1 MKHQND
7 DRTQR
12 RLQILSEDEI
22 EAMYGRPLF
31 NHEDRVHYFSLS
43 PLEKAALKQFHT
55 FQSRI
60 FYIVQLGY
68 FKARRQFFTFSLQD
82 VPADASYVQQTYF
95 PDIPLTDLEVA
106 KGTRLKQQ
114 RVILDLFRFRL
125 CKRAERLLLARR
137 AEQAA
142 RISSKPIYV
151 LHNLLQYLAE
161 QRIVAPGYTVLQD
174 IVSKALT
181 REQERLIR
189 IADEHLT
196 AADVATLR
204 KLLTNPH
211 GLYEIT
217 RLKREPKDFSNEAMA
232 REIRRGEQIA
242 GLYHLAQK
250 LLQFMQISPES
261 VKYYASLVNF
271 YSVFRLQQLDEQLVF
286 IYLLCFVYY
295 RYQQLHDNLLNA
307 LLYYVRQYAAAAK
320 QAAKERV
327 YEYRLEQTRDLRKA
341 GHVLKLFT
349 DDAISPQTP
358 FGQVQARAFT
368 ILDRQRLDR
377 LAGEI
382 TEDET
387 LDETALQWEF
397 VDGKAMRF
405 KLRIRPVL
413 RNVTFSATTDND
425 PLLEAVDLMKWA
437 FLQKKSLTQFADFLP
452 TYFIPNHVRRYLY
465 GSDALGR
472 KKLLVDRYEFLVYR
486 LLRNGLEA
494 GDIFCHDS
502 VRFRSFEDDLLDE
515 EQWQR
520 KEELIAS
527 TGLSILQEPVGEH
540 LDWLEQLLEQRLLE
554 VNRRIASG
562 ENKQFRRK
570 RSGRWTLPTPRA
582 RTAANHPLFEILPDV
597 NIQTVLGFA
606 NRRTRFM
613 DAFEHVLHRY
623 SKTEADDDVI
633 SACLLAWG
641 TNMGLGRMGTI
652 SDVAYATLADAS
664 DNFIR
669 LETLQAANDAVSNA
683 TAGLP
688 IFHHYDIGDTVHS
701 SSDGQKFETSLHTIN
716 ARHSS
721 KYFGLKK
728 GIVAYTLVANH
739 IPINARVIGANEHES
754 HYVFDLLFNN
764 TTEVQPTIHSTDT
777 HGSNPVNFALLHFF
791 GYQFA
796 PRYRDLYDK
805 VRTSL
810 YGFKHPSRY
819 HGLTLKPIRK
829 IQRSLIENEWE
840 NIQRILLSLALKTTT
855 QFIIVGKLSAY
866 ARKNR
871 TKRALWEYDNI
882 MRSLYLLDYIDSPAL
897 RRNVQRALSRG
908 ENYHQLR
915 RAVSYANFG
924 KLRFKTEHEQQIW
937 SECSRLLTNCIIY
950 YNAIILSDLL
960 RLKEQQG
967 DARQVTLLE
976 HVSPVAWQHINFH
989 GRFEFRSSQEQIDIA
1004 AMVQELA
1011 RFPIQSIPVSQTL
1024 D

>member
-1 MKHQND
+1 MKNQND

-12 RLQILSEDEI
+12 RLQILGEDEI
-22 EAMYGRPLF
+22 AVIYGRPLF
-31 NHEDRVHYFSLS
+31 NYEERVHYFSMS
-43 PLEKAALKQFHT
+43 PPEKAALKQFHT

-60 FYIVQLGY
+60 FYILQLGY
-68 FKARRQFFTFSLQD
+68 FKARQQFFAFTIQD
-82 VPADASYVQQTYF
+82 VAADAGYVQQAYF
-95 PDIPLTDLEVA
+95 SDVPLTDFDIA
-106 KGTRLKQQ
+106 KGTRGKQQ
-114 RVILDLFRFRL
+114 RIILELFRYRF
-125 CKRAERLLLARR
+125 CTRAERRLLVGR
-137 AEQAA
+137 AQQAA
-142 RISSKPIYV
+142 RISSKPIYI
-151 LHNLLQYLAE
+151 LRDLLQYLAE
-161 QRIVAPGYTVLQD
+161 QCIVAPSYTVLQD
-174 IVSKALT
+174 IVGRALT
-181 REQERLIR
+181 AEQERLIR
-189 IADEHLT
+189 IAEEYLT
-196 AADVATLR
+196 TADVAALR

-217 RLKREPKDFSNEAMA
+217 RLKREPKDFGNEAMA
-232 REIRRGEQIA
+232 REIGRGEQIA
-242 GLYHLAQK
+242 GLYRLAQE
-250 LLQFMQISPES
+250 LLPFMQISPES
-261 VKYYASLVNF
+261 VKYYASLVNY

-286 IYLLCFVYY
+286 IYLLCFVYH
-295 RYQQLHDNLLNA
+295 RYQQLHDNLLNS
-307 LLYYVRQYAAAAK
+307 LLYHVRQYTDAAK
-320 QAAKERV
+320 QAAQERV

-341 GHVLKLFT
+341 GQVLKLFT
-349 DDAISPQTP
+349 DDAIPPQTP
-358 FGQVQARAFT
+358 FGQVQARAFA

-377 LAGEI
+377 LASEI
-382 TEDET
+382 AEDET

-397 VDGKAMRF
+397 VDSKAMRF

-413 RNVTFSATTDND
+413 RTVTFSATADND
-425 PLLEAVDLMKWA
+425 PLLEAVELMKWA
-437 FLQKKSLTQFADFLP
+437 FRQKKSLRHFDVFLP
-452 TYFIPNHVRRYLY
+452 TYFIPDHFRRYLY
-465 GSDALGR
+465 GPDALGR
-472 KKLLVDRYEFLVYR
+472 RQLLVDRYEFLVYR

-494 GDIFCHDS
+494 GDIFCRDS

-527 TGLSILQEPVGEH
+527 TGLSILQEPIGEH
-540 LDWLEQLLEQRLLE
+540 LDWLEQLLERRLLE

-570 RSGRWTLPTPRA
+570 RSGRWTLPTPRE
-582 RTAANHPLFEILPDV
+582 RTAVNHPLFEVLPDV
-597 NIQTVLGFA
+597 NIQTVLRFV

-652 SDVAYATLADAS
+652 SDVVYATLTDAS

-669 LETLQAANDAVSNA
+669 LETLHAANDAVSNA

-688 IFHHYDIGDTVHS
+688 IFRHYDIGETVHS
-701 SSDGQKFETSLHTIN
+701 SSDGQKFETRLHTIN

-721 KYFGLKK
+721 RYFGLKK

-739 IPINARVIGANEHES
+739 IPIDARVIGANEHES

-796 PRYRDLYDK
+796 PRYKDLYDK

-810 YGFKHPSRY
+810 YGFKHPSSCG
-819 HGLTLKPIRK
+819 GLALKPIRK

-882 MRSLYLLDYIDSPAL
+882 MRSLYLLDFIDSPAL
-897 RRNVQRALSRG
+897 RSNVQRALSRG

-937 SECSRLLTNCIIY
+937 SECSRLITNCIIY
-950 YNAIILSDLL
+950 YNATILSDLL

-967 DARQVTLLE
+967 DVRQVALLE

-989 GRFEFRSSQEQIDIA
+989 GRFEFRSSPEQIDIA

-1011 RFPIQSIPVSQTL
+1011 RYPIQSIPIP
-1024 D
+1024 